1 MVIISKNE
9 SKLVSDMKFQ
19 AARRVCAKLYPQR
32 STLSTIGEPKNST
45 TSNKKE
51 NKRNPEQQT
60 EIETNERKEVDRKSR
75 TNLGK
80 SEQLEKELNL

>member
-1 MVIISKNE
+1 
-9 SKLVSDMKFQ
+9 MKFQ

-32 STLSTIGEPKNST
+32 STLSTTGEPKNSA

-60 EIETNERKEVDRKSR
+60 EIETNTRKEVDRESR